1 MKELEQYILQYLQ
14 ERGWDNLKPADIAK
28 SITIEGAELLEVFQ
42 WSDQSLDEVK
52 QDSAKMAKIKEELA
66 DVLIFAIEM
75 AVLLGIDSRQ
85 IIIDKNNKS
94 RQKYPADLIKAAK
107 EEGAGDL
114 YYQIKQ
120 QHRQGR
126 K

>member
-14 ERGWDNLKPADIAK
+14 ERGWDNLKPVDIAK
-28 SITIEGAELLEVFQ
+28 SIMIEGAELLEVFQ
-42 WSDQSLDEVK
+42 WTNQSLGEVK
-52 QDSAKMAKIKEELA
+52 NDPEKMAKIKEELA
-66 DVLIFAIEM
+66 DIFIYALELS
-75 AVLLGIDSRQ
+75 VLLELDSKQ
-85 IIIDKNNKS
+85 IILDKNNKS
-94 RQKYPADLIKAAK
+94 RQKYAADLIKAAK
-107 EEGAGDL
+107 EDGAGDL